1 MEMLKEILTSNGGAF
16 AVVFAVLYAVGQL
29 LMKFSEWRVKAEEV
43 SKKGEKFEDKIDAI
57 MSDMHYIKGTL
68 DLLKNGMPN
77 ALTQAHSPVSLT
89 PKGKEVAD
97 QMGVAEMVARNWDK
111 IETLIDAKVEF
122 KNAYDIQQFC
132 IEKATVALE
141 SFFCAQDVNNIK
153 KFAYDNGQ
161 PLALYGSMI
170 GVIIRDKYF
179 EVKKIPLEKVDE
191 TDPNK

>member
-43 SKKGEKFEDKIDAI
+43 SKKGEKFEDKIDTI

>member
-43 SKKGEKFEDKIDAI
+43 AKKGEKFEDKVDAI

-111 IETLIDAKVEF
+111 IETLIDAKVVF

>member
-43 SKKGEKFEDKIDAI
+43 SKKGEKFEDKIDTI

-89 PKGKEVAD
+89 LKGKEVAD

-111 IETLIDAKVEF
+111 IETLIDAKVAF

-132 IEKATVALE
+132 IEKATVSLE
-141 SFFCAQDVNNIK
+141 SFFCTQDVNNIK

>member
-1 MEMLKEILTSNGGAF
+1 MEMLKDILTSNGGAF
-16 AVVFAVLYAVGQL
+16 AVVFAVLYAVAQL

-43 SKKGEKFEDKIDAI
+43 SKKGEKLEDKIDTI

-68 DLLKNGMPN
+68 DLLRNGAPN

-89 PKGKEVAD
+89 IKDKEVAE
-97 QMGVAEMVARNWDK
+97 QMGVAEMVARNWSK
-111 IETLIDAKVEF
+111 IEDLIDAKVAF

-132 IEKATVALE
+132 IEKATVSPEA
-141 SFFCAQDVNNIK
+141 FFCNDDVNQIK

-161 PLALYGSMI
+161 PLAFYGSMI

>member
-111 IETLIDAKVEF
+111 IEALIDAKVAF

>member
-43 SKKGEKFEDKIDAI
+43 SKKGEKFEDKIDTI

-111 IETLIDAKVEF
+111 IETLIDAKVAF

-141 SFFCAQDVNNIK
+141 SFFCDQDVNNIK

>member
-43 SKKGEKFEDKIDAI
+43 SKKGEKFEDKIDTI

-111 IETLIDAKVEF
+111 IETLIDAKVAF